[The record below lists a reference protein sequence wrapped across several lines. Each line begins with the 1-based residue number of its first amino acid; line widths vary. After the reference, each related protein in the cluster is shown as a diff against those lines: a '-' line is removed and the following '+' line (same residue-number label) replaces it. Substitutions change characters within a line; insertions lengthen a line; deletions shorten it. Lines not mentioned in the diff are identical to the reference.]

1 MTDGD
6 VSCLE
11 RRSVDGAR
19 KRMDEWI
26 GADLVE
32 WREGLEL
39 TQEQAADILGITSRT
54 IWNWENR
61 EEPIKTCV
69 MLACRYITEH
79 PYIVPYLQR
88 KVPLTPKPGRRLPP

>member
-1 MTDGD
+1 MNGGT
-6 VSCLE
+6 VSGLE
-11 RRSVDGAR
+11 RCSAGDAR

-54 IWNWENR
+54 ISNWENR
-61 EEPIKTCV
+61 EEPIRTCI

-88 KVPLTPKPGRRLPP
+88 KVPLTPKSGRRLLP